1 MNCIMKTIKI
11 FLSML
16 FCIGTVSLFLSSC
29 GKYEAPDIE
38 DYYNNDNFYN
48 EEDDNDYYDEE
59 EDDEEEDEDDGG
71 YSGYIQCVLCD
82 GSGICDLCHGDGI
95 LSSGKE
101 CNYCDGTGICHH
113 CDGTG
118 RIYYY

>member
-1 MNCIMKTIKI
+1 MKTIKI

-48 EEDDNDYYDEE
+48 EED
-59 EDDEEEDEDDGG
+59 EDDGG
-71 YSGYIQCVLCD
+71 YSGYIQCGLCD

-101 CNYCDGTGICHH
+101 CNYCDGTGICHR